1 MSQFNEQEKKA
12 VNNFF
17 EEFDDVF
24 AKHDKDLGLAKDVQ
38 HRIDTGTSLPF
49 KSQAI
54 RRSKTSE
61 AVAEAEIKKLLDAGL
76 LVRSHSPW
84 ASPLLIV
91 KKKDGSNRVVIDYR
105 RLNSLTK
112 KDSYPLPCIDDTI
125 DKLGG
130 AKYFSA
136 MDLISGY
143 WQIDLPAEEQEK
155 CAIIAQ
161 SGLYQ
166 PTRMPQGLTNA
177 PATFQQCMDSIMS
190 DLKLSCVLVYLD
202 DINVFSKT
210 FSDHMSHLRAVFTR
224 LCKAGLKLK
233 PSKCQFFKNS
243 LEFLGFVVTSKGV
256 KPVPAKVEAIEKMK
270 TPENLRDIQ
279 CFLGMLGYYRR
290 FVPKFATLAEP
301 LTYLL

>member
-1 MSQFNEQEKKA
+1 
-12 VNNFF
+12 
-17 EEFDDVF
+17 
-24 AKHDKDLGLAKDVQ
+24 
-38 HRIDTGTSLPF
+38 
-49 KSQAI
+49 
-54 RRSKTSE
+54 
-61 AVAEAEIKKLLDAGL
+61 
-76 LVRSHSPW
+76 
-84 ASPLLIV
+84 
-91 KKKDGSNRVVIDYR
+91 
-105 RLNSLTK
+105 
-112 KDSYPLPCIDDTI
+112 
-125 DKLGG
+125 
-130 AKYFSA
+130 

-143 WQIDLPAEEQEK
+143 WKIDLPAEEQEK

-166 PTRMPQGLTNA
+166 PTRMPQGLTNT

-224 LCKAGLKLK
+224 LRKAGLKLK
-233 PSKCQFFKNS
+233 PSNCQFFKNS

-290 FVPKFATLAEP
+290 FVFEFATLAEP